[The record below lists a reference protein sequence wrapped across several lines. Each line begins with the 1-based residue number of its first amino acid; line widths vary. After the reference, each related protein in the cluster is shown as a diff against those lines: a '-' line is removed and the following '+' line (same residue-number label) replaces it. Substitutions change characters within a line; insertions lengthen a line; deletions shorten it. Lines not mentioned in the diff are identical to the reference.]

1 MVPIYSH
8 VCSSQKLFYL
18 QNPELCS
25 TLAFQY
31 DALFQKL
38 HVPVIFWDLPALSRS
53 SLHWPLVSDPSL
65 FLFPTDYAVFFIAGV
80 GGSGENLDF
89 TKILQFFFFCLGAY
103 RSLLSGWGPL
113 KRKYLLK
120 ISKNPEPLKTFFSCD
135 CLAVSHWDLVISHLI
150 ALTDNLEYVGFL
162 SLVSLFT
169 LKTCCQLFPFRME
182 SSPGEWLVAFRSS
195 FPF

>member
-1 MVPIYSH
+1 MMHSFRSCMFLSFSEICQLWADH
-8 VCSSQKLFYL
+8 H
-18 QNPELCS
+18 S
-25 TLAFQY
+25 TG
-31 DALFQKL
+31 
-38 HVPVIFWDLPALSRS
+38 P
-53 SLHWPLVSDPSL
+53 L
-65 FLFPTDYAVFFIAGV
+65 FLILLYSCFLLIMQFFSLRGLGAVGR
-80 GGSGENLDF
+80 
-89 TKILQFFFFCLGAY
+89 ILILLKFCNFFFFCLGAY

>member
-1 MVPIYSH
+1 MMHSLSEAA
-8 VCSSQKLFYL
+8 CSCHFLRSASSEQIITPLAPCFWSFSILVSYW
-18 QNPELCS
+18 LCS
-25 TLAFQY
+25 FFHCGGWGQ
-31 DALFQKL
+31 
-38 HVPVIFWDLPALSRS
+38 WGES
-53 SLHWPLVSDPSL
+53 W
-65 FLFPTDYAVFFIAGV
+65 FLLKFC
-80 GGSGENLDF
+80 N
-89 TKILQFFFFCLGAY
+89 FFFFCLGAY

-135 CLAVSHWDLVISHLI
+135 CLAVSHWDLVISPLI